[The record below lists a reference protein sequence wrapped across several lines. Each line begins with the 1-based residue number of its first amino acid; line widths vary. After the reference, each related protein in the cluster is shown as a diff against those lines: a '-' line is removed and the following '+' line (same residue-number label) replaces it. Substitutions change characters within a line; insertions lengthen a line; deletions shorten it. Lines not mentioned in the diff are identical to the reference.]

1 MTAKKRQ
8 GSGRVTPKGT
18 QNPSKA
24 KKGRRGE
31 TPEPEPTVNP
41 GGDFG
46 GKVGRQSGK
55 VARPITHNRG
65 NR

>member
-18 QNPSKA
+18 QNPPKGRKA
-24 KKGRRGE
+24 RRGE
-31 TPEPEPTVNP
+31 DAPEQAVNP
-41 GGDFG
+41 AGDFG

>member
-1 MTAKKRQ
+1 MAKKRQ

-18 QNPSKA
+18 QNPPKA
-24 KKGRRGE
+24 KRGRQADADGDGE
-31 TPEPEPTVNP
+31 PSVNP

-46 GKVGRQSGK
+46 GKVGKQSGK

>member
-18 QNPSKA
+18 PNPPKPRKA
-24 KKGRRGE
+24 RRGE
-31 TPEPEPTVNP
+31 DAPEQAINP